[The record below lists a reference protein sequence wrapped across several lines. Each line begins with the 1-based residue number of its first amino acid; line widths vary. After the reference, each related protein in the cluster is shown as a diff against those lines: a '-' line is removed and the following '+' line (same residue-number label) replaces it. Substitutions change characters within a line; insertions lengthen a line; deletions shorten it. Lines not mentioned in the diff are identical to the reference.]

1 MAGRLITWTDGPF
14 RYPAESIM
22 VFNPPE
28 AEADRSRKRPWRAP
42 TRAASTE
49 QIHIPWPFKLYG
61 TGGYANVR
69 TDFSRAHSRVFAA
82 AIKASLSLVS
92 TTPASCPIFA
102 IFKSAWPP
110 LSTAIALR

>member
-1 MAGRLITWTDGPF
+1 MAGRLITCTDVPF

-42 TRAASTE
+42 TRTASTE

-61 TGGYANVR
+61 TGGYAMFER
-69 TDFSRAHSRVFAA
+69 TFPGP
-82 AIKASLSLVS
+82 IGASS
-92 TTPASCPIFA
+92 PQ
-102 IFKSAWPP
+102 
-110 LSTAIALR
+110 R